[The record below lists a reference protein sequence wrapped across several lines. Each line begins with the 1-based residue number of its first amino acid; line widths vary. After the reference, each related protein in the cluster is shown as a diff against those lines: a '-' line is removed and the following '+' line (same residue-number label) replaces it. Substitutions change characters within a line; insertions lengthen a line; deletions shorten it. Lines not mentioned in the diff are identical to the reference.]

1 MQVIRRLVPIVLAAL
16 LVSVGCGPDLFR
28 PEPAPLVAIL
38 IGQTK
43 TENRESVSHVVGLI
57 TESPAV
63 FKVGSEV
70 ALFTLNGSTE
80 PFFATRLDGPDDR
93 AAFVEKLRTLDRTV
107 DTIGTD
113 PAAAI
118 DVLSR
123 WQQRFDPGRRL
134 VVLIVS
140 DLIADPVVV
149 RGQKRPVRDAVDT
162 DWSWVAARPGP
173 VSVTAVA
180 AAPHLATSIF
190 EAWRPEV
197 DLVLHDWS
205 FRCKFSDLRL
215 GATDGGL

>member
-1 MQVIRRLVPIVLAAL
+1 MFRRLVPSLLATSLAC
-16 LVSVGCGPDLFR
+16 VSCGPDLFR

-38 IGQTK
+38 IGQTA
-43 TENRESVSHVVGLI
+43 TEHRETVSHVVGLI
-57 TESPAV
+57 AENPAV
-63 FKVGSEV
+63 FKVGTEA
-70 ALFTLNGSTE
+70 ALFTLNGDTE
-80 PFFATRLDGPDDR
+80 PFFATRLDGNDDR
-93 AAFVEKLRTLDRTV
+93 AAFVENLRALDRSV

-123 WQQRFDPGRRL
+123 WQRRFDPGRRL

-149 RGQKRPVRDAVDT
+149 QGQKRPVRDAVDT
-162 DWSWVAARPGP
+162 DWSWVAGRPGP
-173 VSVTAVA
+173 VNVTAVA
-180 AAPHLATSIF
+180 VAPHLATSIF

-215 GATDGGL
+215 GANDGGL